1 MVRQYTHQFKV
12 FRITVLP
19 FFPFIIYCEFFIN
32 QIDEVDE
39 DEDEIQEDIV
49 LCNESNPV
57 WVCKH
62 TMDVRHVCK
71 YLLCRKCFET
81 KLVEDSTQGRNKR
94 TRTKDYD
101 DNDTECN
108 HSSADL
114 QVYNCNGYFSES
126 YIQKKLEEE
135 NSNYPTIC
143 SGCKKP
149 VRDKYVSKRL
159 VAV

>member
-1 MVRQYTHQFKV
+1 MKVLESPFYTFS
-12 FRITVLP
+12 
-19 FFPFIIYCEFFIN
+19 FFISYFEFL
-32 QIDEVDE
+32 IDEVDE
-39 DEDEIQEDIV
+39 DDNEIEQDIV

-57 WVCKH
+57 WICKH

-81 KLVEDSTQGRNKR
+81 KLVEDRTQGRNKR

-101 DNDTECN
+101 DNDTGCN
-108 HSSADL
+108 HSSAADL

-126 YIQKKLEEE
+126 YIKKKTEEE

-149 VRDKYVSKRL
+149 VRDKYVSKKL
-159 VAV
+159 VTV